1 MTDSG
6 AFNSHALA
14 EVSPP
19 RRRFG
24 QLRLLRYALKYPAA
38 WGLIILATLGG
49 SGLALLQ
56 PWPVQVLVDHVL
68 GGRPMPGAVAAIAHW
83 LPGARTIG
91 GQVAWIAGAGLVF
104 FLAGNLLDTVMTLSW
119 LRAGQRTVYDLA
131 ADLFAR
137 LQRRS
142 LVFHSRTRVGDLLG
156 RVTADSWS
164 VYRLIDALLLT
175 PGQAI
180 VGIVL
185 MAAIMWKMDI
195 RLTLVAL
202 AAAPVMAV
210 STYLLARRIRRTAKR
225 RREIE
230 SQIQSHLQQTL
241 TGIAVVQAFAQE
253 ERELDRFTDLAD
265 AAVRFKQ
272 RNVLWTNVGSLWA
285 GLVTT
290 LGLAAVLLIGAD
302 DVLAGRLT
310 VGKLLVFVAYL
321 NGLHGRMRTLAGTS
335 AGLQTVSAESD
346 RVLEILDSE
355 PEVRDRP
362 GAKAVVD
369 LCSTGISPVAPG
381 NHGRNACATITRW
394 DVRMES
400 VRFGYEPGHAV
411 LQDVNLAA
419 SAGQTVAL
427 VGPTGAGKS
436 TLLGL
441 LPRFFDPWQG
451 RVLFDGHDI
460 RDIKLADLRR
470 NISLVLQEPFLF
482 PLSIAQNIAYGKP
495 GAGLAEIER
504 AAIAANAAEFIE
516 QFPDRYDTVI
526 GERGATLS
534 GGQRQRLA
542 IARALLKDAP
552 LLLMDE
558 PTSSLDSRTE
568 ASLLEALDRLRK
580 GRTTFVIAHRLSTVR
595 DADQILVLDGGRIV
609 QRGTHVELIGQP
621 GLYATLQARQ
631 LEPALIGEDA

>member
-1 MTDSG
+1 MADFST
-6 AFNSHALA
+6 LQ
-14 EVSPP
+14 SPTP
-19 RRRFG
+19 PRRFG
-24 QLRLLRYALKYPAA
+24 QIRLLRYALKYPGA

-49 SGLALLQ
+49 TALSALQ

-68 GGRPMPGAVAAIAHW
+68 KGLPMAPAVAKLAAW
-83 LPGARTIG
+83 LPGAGTLS
-91 GQVAWIAGAGLVF
+91 GQVGWIAVAGLVF
-104 FLAGNLLDTVMTLSW
+104 FLAGNLLDTVMTISW
-119 LRAGQRTVYDLA
+119 LRAGQQTVYDLA

-156 RVTADSWS
+156 RVTADSWC

-175 PGQAI
+175 PGQAL
-180 VGIVL
+180 VGIAL
-185 MAAIMWKMDI
+185 MLAIMWRMDV

-202 AAAPVMAV
+202 AAAPVMAM
-210 STYLLARRIRRTAKR
+210 STYLLARKIRRSAKS

-230 SQIQSHLQQTL
+230 SQIQSHLQQAL

-253 ERELDRFTDLAD
+253 ERELDRFTDLAS

-290 LGLAAVLLIGAD
+290 IGLAAVLLIGAD
-302 DVLAGRLT
+302 DVLAGKLT
-310 VGKLLVFVAYL
+310 VGRLLVFVAYL

-335 AGLQTVSAESD
+335 AGLQALSAESD
-346 RVLEILDSE
+346 RVLEVLDSE

-362 GAKAVVD
+362 GAK
-369 LCSTGISPVAPG
+369 SIGPVRG
-381 NHGRNACATITRW
+381 
-394 DVRMES
+394 DVRVEA
-400 VRFGYEPGHAV
+400 VQFGYEPGNLV
-411 LQDVNLAA
+411 LHDVSLTAA
-419 SAGQTVAL
+419 AGQTIAL

-436 TLLGL
+436 TLMGL

-451 RVLFDGHDI
+451 RILLDGQDL

-470 NISLVLQEPFLF
+470 NVSLVLQEPFLF
-482 PLSIAQNIAYGKP
+482 PLSIAQNIAYGRP
-495 GAGLAEIER
+495 GASIAEIEQ

-516 QFPDRYDTVI
+516 QLSDRYDTVI

-558 PTSSLDSRTE
+558 PTSSLDTVTE
-568 ASLLEALDRLRK
+568 AQLLEALRRLRQ

-595 DADQILVLDGGRIV
+595 EADQILVLESGRIV
-609 QRGTHVELIGQP
+609 QRGTHAELIVQP
-621 GLYATLQARQ
+621 GLYATLQSRQ
-631 LEPALIGEDA
+631 LEPALAGEGA

>member
-1 MTDSG
+1 
-6 AFNSHALA
+6 
-14 EVSPP
+14 
-19 RRRFG
+19 
-24 QLRLLRYALKYPAA
+24 LRYALKYPAA
-38 WGLIILATLGG
+38 WALIIAATLGG

-68 GGRPMPGAVAAIAHW
+68 GGKPMPGAVATLARW
-83 LPGARTIG
+83 LPGAGTVG
-91 GQVAWIAGAGLVF
+91 GQVAWIAAAGLVF
-104 FLAGNLLDTVMTLSW
+104 FLLGNLLDTVLTLCW

-156 RVTADSWS
+156 RVTADSWC

-185 MAAIMWKMDI
+185 MLGIMWKMDI
-195 RLTLVAL
+195 RLTLVSIS
-202 AAAPVMAV
+202 AAPVMAI
-210 STYLLARRIRRTAKR
+210 SSYLLARKIRRTAR
-225 RREIE
+225 SRREIE

-241 TGIAVVQAFAQE
+241 TGIQVVQAFAQE
-253 ERELDRFTDLAD
+253 DREQNRFADLAD

-272 RNVLWTNVGSLWA
+272 RNALWTNIGSLWA

-290 LGLAAVLLIGAD
+290 LGLAAVLLIGSE

-362 GAKAVVD
+362 GAKAIGHVSSIGV
-369 LCSTGISPVAPG
+369 SPVSSVGSGPVRRDAY
-381 NHGRNACATITRW
+381 ATSVRGE
-394 DVRMES
+394 VRMES
-400 VRFGYEPGHAV
+400 VRFGYESSHPV
-411 LQDVNLAA
+411 LHDITLAA
-419 SAGQTVAL
+419 SAGQTIAL

-451 RVLFDGHDI
+451 RVLLDGQDI
-460 RDIKLADLRR
+460 RDLKLADLRR
-470 NISLVLQEPFLF
+470 NVALVLQEPFLF

-495 GAGLAEIER
+495 GASVAEIEQ

-516 QFPDRYDTVI
+516 LLPDGYDTVI

-558 PTSSLDSRTE
+558 PTSSLDNVTE
-568 ASLLEALDRLRK
+568 ASLLEALERLRK
-580 GRTTFVIAHRLSTVR
+580 GRTTFVIAHRLTTIR

-609 QRGTHVELIGQP
+609 QSGTHAELIVQS
-621 GLYATLQARQ
+621 GLYASLQSRQ
-631 LEPALIGEDA
+631 LEPALAGEGL